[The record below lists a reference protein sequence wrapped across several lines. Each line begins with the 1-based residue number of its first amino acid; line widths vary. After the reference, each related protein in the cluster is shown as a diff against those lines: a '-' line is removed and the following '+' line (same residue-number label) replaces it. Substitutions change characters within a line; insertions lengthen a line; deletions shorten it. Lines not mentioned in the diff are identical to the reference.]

1 MPGFELI
8 GKEEKRELDN
18 LMDKSGILFRH
29 GFDNL
34 RNGVY
39 KTREFEK
46 NFSNQMNVQDALAVT
61 SGTAALLVALKA
73 FGIGQG
79 DEVITQSFTFV
90 ATVEAIVESGA
101 KPIICDIDSTLN
113 LDPEALEA
121 KISNKTK
128 AIIVVHMLGTPCN
141 LNPIIKIAEKNKVNL
156 EFEASVCGGVPIIR
170 SLKEGLIA
178 NKIKKVFG
186 IFNGT
191 SNYILSSMD
200 KENKSFNEVLKNAQ
214 RLGYAES
221 NPTSDLNGD
230 DVASKLKILSSLCF
244 NSFLNKNIH
253 VEGIKDIDKDDIKY
267 AKKLGYKIKLL
278 GYAELIGKNIFQ
290 RVHPTLIRNSSYVGS
305 IDGVLN
311 AVIIDG
317 NPVGQ
322 SIIQGEGAGP
332 AATTSALIS
341 DISSI
346 LRGNI
351 KFPFSISNKER
362 KNLNFKDISERF
374 FSAYFRFNVTDKPG
388 VLSNITQIFSR
399 NKVSIKRLVQDP
411 NKNKSSSSI
420 IIITHP
426 SKDKSLNKIIQTIN
440 KRSYVKKRSK
450 LIRIDDE

>member
-1 MPGFELI
+1 MKKLNIAIIGLGNIGSYLYKYLNQNKKIISKKNNCIPNITYISAKNKNRKRYFKINKKIWLNNYLDATKNKNVDLIVELI
-8 GKEEKRELDN
+8 GGAEGSAKKL
-18 LMDKSGILFRH
+18 
-29 GFDNL
+29 
-34 RNGVY
+34 V
-39 KTREFEK
+39 FE
-46 NFSNQMNVQDALAVT
+46 
-61 SGTAALLVALKA
+61 ALKNKKHVVTA
-73 FGIGQG
+73 NKALIAKYG
-79 DEVITQSFTFV
+79 DQLS
-90 ATVEAIVESGA
+90 
-101 KPIICDIDSTLN
+101 
-113 LDPEALEA
+113 
-121 KISNKTK
+121 
-128 AIIVVHMLGTPCN
+128 
-141 LNPIIKIAEKNKVNL
+141 KIAEKNKVNL

-178 NKIKKVFG
+178 NKINKVFG

-214 RLGYAES
+214 KLGYAES

-253 VEGIKDIDKDDIKY
+253 VEGIKDIDKDDINY
-267 AKKLGYKIKLL
+267 AKRLGYKIKLL

-399 NKVSIKRLVQDP
+399 NKVSIKRLIQDP

>member
-1 MPGFELI
+1 MKKMNIAIIGLGNIGSYLYKYLNKNKKILSKKNNCIPNVLYISAKNKKKKRDFNVKKKQWLNNYLSATKKKDIDLIVELI
-8 GKEEKRELDN
+8 GGAEGPAKK
-18 LMDKSGILFRH
+18 
-29 GFDNL
+29 
-34 RNGVY
+34 
-39 KTREFEK
+39 
-46 NFSNQMNVQDALAVT
+46 
-61 SGTAALLVALKA
+61 LVLNALKNKKHVVTA
-73 FGIGQG
+73 NKALIAKYG
-79 DEVITQSFTFV
+79 DQLS
-90 ATVEAIVESGA
+90 
-101 KPIICDIDSTLN
+101 
-113 LDPEALEA
+113 
-121 KISNKTK
+121 
-128 AIIVVHMLGTPCN
+128 
-141 LNPIIKIAEKNKVNL
+141 KIAEKNRVNL

-178 NKIKKVFG
+178 NKINKVFG

-200 KENKSFNEVLKNAQ
+200 KENKSFNEVLQNAKK
-214 RLGYAES
+214 LGYAES

-253 VEGIKDIDKDDIKY
+253 VEGIKDIDKDDINY
-267 AKKLGYKIKLL
+267 AKRLGYKIKLL

-290 RVHPTLIRNSSYVGS
+290 RVHPTLIKKSSYVGS

-317 NPVGQ
+317 IPVGQ

-362 KNLNFKDISERF
+362 KKLNFKQISERL
-374 FSAYFRFNVTDKPG
+374 FSAYFRFNVIDKPG
-388 VLSNITQIFSR
+388 VLSNITQVFSR

-450 LIRIDDE
+450 LIRIDNE